1 VSSSSLELLL
11 TLSTIGSLLSSPG
24 TDARVV
30 VGGALGIFKPFLYA
44 AVVCMMVSNTA
55 VQERE
60 GKLMKGLD
68 KKGGSRMRQQ
78 DEATGD
84 QLKRQVEE

>member
-1 VSSSSLELLL
+1 
-11 TLSTIGSLLSSPG
+11 
-24 TDARVV
+24 
-30 VGGALGIFKPFLYA
+30 
-44 AVVCMMVSNTA
+44 MMVSNTA